1 MADQEEETNRL
12 SPRDEGLLHF
22 IKDGHSLREICQ
34 ILDVLPKTARR
45 WVSEA
50 IRHFAEMQQIPIEL
64 NLDARHLDKKLRL
77 GDKEKVLLD
86 AYFEAKDKKI
96 SPLPPDFRSN
106 VFAQLPEGTW
116 AQNIEQERLAAKK
129 RHR

>member
-12 SPRDEGLLHF
+12 SPRDEGMLHF

-50 IRHFAEMQQIPIEL
+50 IRHFAEIQQIPIEL
-64 NLDARHLDKKLRL
+64 NLDARHLDKKLQL
-77 GDKEKVLLD
+77 GDKEKALLD
-86 AYFEAKDKKI
+86 AVSSALNASGRLF
-96 SPLPPDFRSN
+96 PPN
-106 VFAQLPEGTW
+106 C
-116 AQNIEQERLAAKK
+116 QE
-129 RHR
+129 